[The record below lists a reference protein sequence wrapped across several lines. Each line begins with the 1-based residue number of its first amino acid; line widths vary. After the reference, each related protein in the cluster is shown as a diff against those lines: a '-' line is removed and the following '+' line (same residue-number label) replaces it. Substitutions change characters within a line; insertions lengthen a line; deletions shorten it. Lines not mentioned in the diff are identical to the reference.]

1 MRILIADD
9 HAVVRQGLILI
20 LGQAF
25 PLAEFGEAADSRQTI
40 EAALKQP
47 WDLVILD
54 LSMPGRSGLEALK
67 ELKTQRPDL
76 PVLVLSMHPE
86 QQYAVRA
93 FRAGAA
99 GYLTKA
105 NASAELVKAV
115 EHILAGGRYV
125 SAALGEELAS
135 ELGGPGRGMLHDQ
148 LSDRELEV
156 LRLIASGGTVKEIA
170 AELTLSVNTISTYR
184 TRILEKMKM
193 RTSAELTHYAI
204 SNGLVE

>member
-20 LGQAF
+20 LTQALGQ
-25 PLAEFGEAADSRQTI
+25 AEFGEAGDSRQTI
-40 EAALKQP
+40 AAALKQH

-54 LSMPGRSGLEALK
+54 LSMPGRNGLEALK
-67 ELKTQRPDL
+67 ELKAQRPAL
-76 PVLVLSMHPE
+76 PVLVFSMHSE

-115 EHILAGGRYV
+115 KRIMAGGRYV
-125 SAALGEELAS
+125 SAALGEELVS
-135 ELGGPGRGMLHDQ
+135 ELSGHGNAMLHEK
-148 LSDRELEV
+148 LSDRELEI
-156 LRLIASGGTVKEIA
+156 LRLIASGRSVKEIA
-170 AELTLSVNTISTYR
+170 AELTLSASTISTYR
-184 TRILEKMKM
+184 TRLLEKMNM
-193 RTSAELTHYAI
+193 RTSAELTHYAV

>member
-20 LGQAF
+20 LTQAF
-25 PLAEFGEAADSRQTI
+25 GQAEFGEAADSRQTI
-40 EAALKQP
+40 EAVLKHH

-54 LSMPGRSGLEALK
+54 LSMPGRNGLDALK
-67 ELKTQRPDL
+67 ELKTHRPAL

-93 FRAGAA
+93 FRLGAA
-99 GYLTKA
+99 GYITKA
-105 NASAELVKAV
+105 NASAELVRAV
-115 EHILAGGRYV
+115 GRILAGGRYV
-125 SAALGEELAS
+125 SASLGEQLAS
-135 ELGGPGRGMLHDQ
+135 ELSGPGRGVLHER
-148 LSDRELEV
+148 LSDREFEI
-156 LRLIASGGTVKEIA
+156 LRLIASGRTVKEIA

-184 TRILEKMKM
+184 ARILEKMKM
-193 RTSAELTHYAI
+193 QTSAELTHYAI

>member
-9 HAVVRQGLILI
+9 HAVVRQGLQLI
-20 LGQAF
+20 LAQAF
-25 PLAEFGEAADSRQTI
+25 PHAEFGEAADSRQTV
-40 EAALKQP
+40 EAVLQHH

-54 LSMPGRSGLEALK
+54 LSMPGRNGLDALK
-67 ELKTQRPDL
+67 ELKIQRPAL

-105 NASAELVKAV
+105 NASAELVRAV
-115 EHILAGGRYV
+115 ERILAGGRYV
-125 SAALGEELAS
+125 SAALGEELAA
-135 ELGGPGRGMLHDQ
+135 ELSGPGHAMLHET

-156 LRLIASGGTVKEIA
+156 LRLIASGRTVKEIA

-184 TRILEKMKM
+184 ARILEKMEM

-204 SNGLVE
+204 SSGLVE